1 MHNGKMAQSVP
12 FRQWAKCKTIHCCY
26 SPPNSLT
33 VCFIA
38 ISFATDNRSNV
49 RTTANIVKHLIQTSM
64 KKNVSSQTMDAALQ
78 TFLGNKP
85 STETLNPDTQPAD
98 TQEQQGKSNETV
110 QEQAGEAVPEQTDE
124 TPQVVRRI
132 SGKQRRASLE
142 EYKEAFLTVP
152 TIEDRKPVFLSR
164 STRDALDRIVRMF
177 GERRMSVSGL
187 VENIARQHLAT
198 YGEDIEAWR
207 KL

>member
-1 MHNGKMAQSVP
+1 M
-12 FRQWAKCKTIHCCY
+12 
-26 SPPNSLT
+26 LE
-33 VCFIA
+33 
-38 ISFATDNRSNV
+38 
-49 RTTANIVKHLIQTSM
+49 
-64 KKNVSSQTMDAALQ
+64 
-78 TFLGNKP
+78 FL
-85 STETLNPDTQPAD
+85 PAD
-98 TQEQQGKSNETV
+98 TQEHQEMDNKVVQEKTGEAV
-110 QEQAGEAVPEQTDE
+110 QEQMDE
-124 TPQVVRRI
+124 VPQVVRRI

-142 EYKEAFLTVP
+142 EYKDSFLSVP
-152 TIEDRKPVFLSR
+152 SIEDRKPVFLSR

>member
-1 MHNGKMAQSVP
+1 
-12 FRQWAKCKTIHCCY
+12 
-26 SPPNSLT
+26 
-33 VCFIA
+33 
-38 ISFATDNRSNV
+38 
-49 RTTANIVKHLIQTSM
+49 M
-64 KKNVSSQTMDAALQ
+64 KKDLSNQSMDAVLQ
-78 TFLGNKP
+78 DFLGNKP
-85 STETLNPDTQPAD
+85 SMGTLNLESSPAD
-98 TQEQQGKSNETV
+98 TQEQQEKAAETV
-110 QEQAGEAVPEQTDE
+110 SEQADE
-124 TPQVVRRI
+124 TSQVVRRI

-142 EYKEAFLTVP
+142 EYKDSFLSIP
-152 TIEDRKPVFLSR
+152 FIEDRKPVFLSR

>member
-1 MHNGKMAQSVP
+1 
-12 FRQWAKCKTIHCCY
+12 
-26 SPPNSLT
+26 
-33 VCFIA
+33 
-38 ISFATDNRSNV
+38 
-49 RTTANIVKHLIQTSM
+49 M
-64 KKNVSSQTMDAALQ
+64 KKNLSSQSMDAALQ
-78 TFLGNKP
+78 DFLGSKP
-85 STETLNPDTQPAD
+85 SMEIPKPDTQPAD
-98 TQEQQGKSNETV
+98 TKEQPEKASEVVLEQAGETV
-110 QEQAGEAVPEQTDE
+110 QEQADE
-124 TPQVVRRI
+124 TPQVVRHI

-142 EYKEAFLTVP
+142 EYKEAFLLVP
-152 TIEDRKPVFLSR
+152 SIEDRKPVFLSR

>member
-1 MHNGKMAQSVP
+1 MG
-12 FRQWAKCKTIHCCY
+12 
-26 SPPNSLT
+26 
-33 VCFIA
+33 
-38 ISFATDNRSNV
+38 
-49 RTTANIVKHLIQTSM
+49 
-64 KKNVSSQTMDAALQ
+64 
-78 TFLGNKP
+78 
-85 STETLNPDTQPAD
+85 TLNLEPSPTD
-98 TQEQQGKSNETV
+98 TQEQQEKAAETV
-110 QEQAGEAVPEQTDE
+110 SEQADE
-124 TPQVVRRI
+124 TSQVVRRI

-142 EYKEAFLTVP
+142 EYKDSFLSIP
-152 TIEDRKPVFLSR
+152 FIEDRKPVFLSR

>member
-1 MHNGKMAQSVP
+1 
-12 FRQWAKCKTIHCCY
+12 
-26 SPPNSLT
+26 
-33 VCFIA
+33 
-38 ISFATDNRSNV
+38 
-49 RTTANIVKHLIQTSM
+49 M
-64 KKNVSSQTMDAALQ
+64 KKNVSSQSMDAALQ

-85 STETLNPDTQPAD
+85 SMETPKAEPQSAD
-98 TQEQQGKSNETV
+98 TQEQQEKASEVVEKS
-110 QEQAGEAVPEQTDE
+110 GESVPEQTDE

-142 EYKEAFLTVP
+142 EYKESFLTVP
-152 TIEDRKPVFLSR
+152 SIEDRKPVFLSR

-187 VENIARQHLAT
+187 MENIASQHLAA

>member
-1 MHNGKMAQSVP
+1 
-12 FRQWAKCKTIHCCY
+12 
-26 SPPNSLT
+26 
-33 VCFIA
+33 
-38 ISFATDNRSNV
+38 
-49 RTTANIVKHLIQTSM
+49 
-64 KKNVSSQTMDAALQ
+64 MDAALQ
-78 TFLGNKP
+78 DFLGSKP
-85 STETLNPDTQPAD
+85 SMEIPKPDTQPAD
-98 TQEQQGKSNETV
+98 TKEQPEKASEVVLEQAGETV
-110 QEQAGEAVPEQTDE
+110 QEQADE

-142 EYKEAFLTVP
+142 EYKEAFLLVP
-152 TIEDRKPVFLSR
+152 SIEDRKPVFLSR

>member
-1 MHNGKMAQSVP
+1 M
-12 FRQWAKCKTIHCCY
+12 
-26 SPPNSLT
+26 
-33 VCFIA
+33 
-38 ISFATDNRSNV
+38 
-49 RTTANIVKHLIQTSM
+49 
-64 KKNVSSQTMDAALQ
+64 Q
-78 TFLGNKP
+78 TFLGNLSSK
-85 STETLNPDTQPAD
+85 ETSKSEPQPAD
-98 TQEQQGKSNETV
+98 TQEQASGAV
-110 QEQAGEAVPEQTDE
+110 QETANEPTPEQEDE

-142 EYKEAFLTVP
+142 EYKETFLPVP
-152 TIEDRKPVFLSR
+152 SIEDRKPVFLSR

-177 GERRMSVSGL
+177 GERKMSVSGL

>member
-1 MHNGKMAQSVP
+1 
-12 FRQWAKCKTIHCCY
+12 
-26 SPPNSLT
+26 
-33 VCFIA
+33 
-38 ISFATDNRSNV
+38 
-49 RTTANIVKHLIQTSM
+49 M

-78 TFLGNKP
+78 DFLGNKP
-85 STETLNPDTQPAD
+85 SMEILKPEPLPAD
-98 TQEQQGKSNETV
+98 TQEQQEKANEV
-110 QEQAGEAVPEQTDE
+110 AQEQAGEAVPKQADE
-124 TPQVVRRI
+124 TSQVVRRI

-142 EYKEAFLTVP
+142 EYKEAFLPVP
-152 TIEDRKPVFLSR
+152 SIEDRKPVFLSR

-177 GERRMSVSGL
+177 GGRKMSVSGL

>member
-1 MHNGKMAQSVP
+1 MTEMV
-12 FRQWAKCKTIHCCY
+12 RD
-26 SPPNSLT
+26 
-33 VCFIA
+33 FIGG
-38 ISFATDNRSNV
+38 
-49 RTTANIVKHLIQTSM
+49 TTAPE
-64 KKNVSSQTMDAALQ
+64 
-78 TFLGNKP
+78 KP
-85 STETLNPDTQPAD
+85 KTEPQPAE
-98 TQEQQGKSNETV
+98 TQEQAS
-110 QEQAGEAVPEQTDE
+110 EAVQQETTMVNEPMPEQTDE

-142 EYKEAFLTVP
+142 EYKESFLPVP
-152 TIEDRKPVFLSR
+152 SIEDRKPVFLSR

-177 GERRMSVSGL
+177 GERKMSVSGL

>member
-1 MHNGKMAQSVP
+1 
-12 FRQWAKCKTIHCCY
+12 
-26 SPPNSLT
+26 
-33 VCFIA
+33 
-38 ISFATDNRSNV
+38 
-49 RTTANIVKHLIQTSM
+49 
-64 KKNVSSQTMDAALQ
+64 MDAALQ
-78 TFLGNKP
+78 DILGNKP
-85 STETLNPDTQPAD
+85 SMETPKPEPQPVD
-98 TQEQQGKSNETV
+98 TQEQASEAV
-110 QEQAGEAVPEQTDE
+110 QESTDE

-152 TIEDRKPVFLSR
+152 SIEDRKPVFLSR
-164 STRDALDRIVRMF
+164 RTRDALDRIVRMF

-187 VENIARQHLAT
+187 VENIVRQHLAT

>member
-1 MHNGKMAQSVP
+1 M
-12 FRQWAKCKTIHCCY
+12 
-26 SPPNSLT
+26 
-33 VCFIA
+33 
-38 ISFATDNRSNV
+38 
-49 RTTANIVKHLIQTSM
+49 SM

-78 TFLGNKP
+78 DFLGNKP
-85 STETLNPDTQPAD
+85 SMEILKPEPLPAD
-98 TQEQQGKSNETV
+98 TQEQQEKANEV
-110 QEQAGEAVPEQTDE
+110 AQEQAGEAVPKQADE
-124 TPQVVRRI
+124 TSQVVRRI

-142 EYKEAFLTVP
+142 EYKEAFLPVP
-152 TIEDRKPVFLSR
+152 SIEDRKPVFLSR

-177 GERRMSVSGL
+177 GGRKMSVSGL

>member
-1 MHNGKMAQSVP
+1 MQ
-12 FRQWAKCKTIHCCY
+12 
-26 SPPNSLT
+26 
-33 VCFIA
+33 
-38 ISFATDNRSNV
+38 D
-49 RTTANIVKHLIQTSM
+49 
-64 KKNVSSQTMDAALQ
+64 
-78 TFLGNKP
+78 FLGNKP
-85 STETLNPDTQPAD
+85 SMETPKPEPQPAD
-98 TQEQQGKSNETV
+98 TQEQPEKASEVV
-110 QEQAGEAVPEQTDE
+110 QEKLSEAVPEQTDE

>member
-1 MHNGKMAQSVP
+1 
-12 FRQWAKCKTIHCCY
+12 
-26 SPPNSLT
+26 
-33 VCFIA
+33 
-38 ISFATDNRSNV
+38 
-49 RTTANIVKHLIQTSM
+49 M
-64 KKNVSSQTMDAALQ
+64 KKDLSSQSMDAVLQ
-78 TFLGNKP
+78 DFLGNK
-85 STETLNPDTQPAD
+85 SSMGTLNLEPSPAD
-98 TQEQQGKSNETV
+98 TQEQQEKAAEPVS
-110 QEQAGEAVPEQTDE
+110 EQADE
-124 TPQVVRRI
+124 TSQVVRRI

-142 EYKEAFLTVP
+142 EYKDSFLSIP
-152 TIEDRKPVFLSR
+152 FIEDRKPVFLSR

>member
-1 MHNGKMAQSVP
+1 
-12 FRQWAKCKTIHCCY
+12 
-26 SPPNSLT
+26 
-33 VCFIA
+33 
-38 ISFATDNRSNV
+38 
-49 RTTANIVKHLIQTSM
+49 
-64 KKNVSSQTMDAALQ
+64 MDAVLQ
-78 TFLGNKP
+78 DFLGNKP
-85 STETLNPDTQPAD
+85 SKETPKSEPQLAD
-98 TQEQQGKSNETV
+98 TQEQASEAV
-110 QEQAGEAVPEQTDE
+110 QETINAPMPEQTDE
-124 TPQVVRRI
+124 APHVVRRI

-142 EYKEAFLTVP
+142 EYKEAFLPVP
-152 TIEDRKPVFLSR
+152 SIEDRKPVFLSR

>member
-1 MHNGKMAQSVP
+1 
-12 FRQWAKCKTIHCCY
+12 
-26 SPPNSLT
+26 
-33 VCFIA
+33 
-38 ISFATDNRSNV
+38 
-49 RTTANIVKHLIQTSM
+49 M
-64 KKNVSSQTMDAALQ
+64 KKNVSSQSMDATLQ
-78 TFLGNKP
+78 DFLGNKP
-85 STETLNPDTQPAD
+85 SMETPKPEPQPAD
-98 TQEQQGKSNETV
+98 TQEQPEKASEVV
-110 QEQAGEAVPEQTDE
+110 QEKLSEAVPEQTDE

-198 YGEDIEAWR
+198 YGDDIEAWR

>member
-1 MHNGKMAQSVP
+1 
-12 FRQWAKCKTIHCCY
+12 
-26 SPPNSLT
+26 
-33 VCFIA
+33 
-38 ISFATDNRSNV
+38 
-49 RTTANIVKHLIQTSM
+49 
-64 KKNVSSQTMDAALQ
+64 MDAALQ
-78 TFLGNKP
+78 DFLGSKP
-85 STETLNPDTQPAD
+85 SMEIPKPDTQPAD
-98 TQEQQGKSNETV
+98 TKEQPEKASEVV
-110 QEQAGEAVPEQTDE
+110 QEKLSEAVPEQADG

-142 EYKEAFLTVP
+142 EYKETFLSVLS
-152 TIEDRKPVFLSR
+152 IEDRKPVFLSR